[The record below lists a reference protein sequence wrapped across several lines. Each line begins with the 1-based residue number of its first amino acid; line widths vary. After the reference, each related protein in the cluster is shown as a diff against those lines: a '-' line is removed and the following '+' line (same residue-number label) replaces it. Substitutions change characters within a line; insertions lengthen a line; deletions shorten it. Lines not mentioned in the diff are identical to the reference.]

1 MKVDREGNVFCTGP
15 GGIWILACAVTHPG
29 TILTRESTTNMA

>member
-1 MKVDREGNVFCTGP
+1 MKVDRGGNVYCTGP
-15 GGIWILACAVTHPG
+15 GGIWILDCAVTHLS